1 MAQKGGP
8 TRKRL
13 LFSLYRDEEAADATE
28 YGLMMA
34 FMAVGIITTAHLYGT
49 TLVGFF
55 SAIVSRLP
63 TFVPV

>member
-1 MAQKGGP
+1 M
-8 TRKRL
+8 
-13 LFSLYRDEEAADATE
+13 FSLYRDEEAADATE